1 MIAKLLPSL
10 RTSLLL
16 AAGLGALLSPL
27 AGHADERGKEIYGP
41 CAACHGEFG
50 QGGKKGEYPR
60 IAGQQAK
67 YMESQLKAFQKRI
80 RVNIPMVPYT
90 EEREL
95 SHEDMKI
102 VSEYIAGIELP
113 TAIPTFKDTDDAL
126 TRLQAMEKVMIV
138 PREPGDVEAGK
149 AIYQKQCAACHGK
162 TAKGRGMFPRLVGQY
177 SQYLKRQVD
186 LYLKGDRPHDE
197 ETTQGV
203 LNTLKPEEIQNI
215 LAYVTALQEE
225 VNKQ

>member
-1 MIAKLLPSL
+1 MTSLALFRPRGFLLAGLLCLSLLPS
-10 RTSLLL
+10 
-16 AAGLGALLSPL
+16 AVQ
-27 AGHADERGKEIYGP
+27 ADERGKEIYGP
-41 CAACHGEFG
+41 CAACHGDYG

-60 IAGQQAK
+60 VAGQLAK
-67 YMESQLKAFQKRI
+67 YIEAQLKAFQQRV

-95 SHEDMKI
+95 SHEDMKV
-102 VSEYIAGIELP
+102 VSEYLAGIELP
-113 TAIPTFKDTDDAL
+113 TAIPDFKDTDDAL

-138 PREPGDVEAGK
+138 PREPGDVEAGQ
-149 AIYQKQCAACHGK
+149 ALFQKQCAACHGK

-177 SQYLKRQVD
+177 TPYLKRQVD

-197 ETTQGV
+197 EGTQGV
-203 LNTLKPEEIQNI
+203 LNTLKAEDIQNI